1 MGKKSKKSGFLETQK
16 LNFSGRSCRRKKI
29 LLSREA
35 GMIRLSFDKK
45 ILIEASGAD
54 FENSPWCFFIPGTVP
69 LFKYFESDDFRALVI
84 RILNIPTGATD
95 CELVFSQTKCF
106 IFV

>member
-1 MGKKSKKSGFLETQK
+1 MSQ
-16 LNFSGRSCRRKKI
+16 
-29 LLSREA
+29 EA